1 MRVDHLVAKVL
12 DSMADVLRHAPVW
25 IHGGQN
31 CTGVAHLKCQGIRR
45 EVSGGL
51 TVVRL
56 NCPQSPVLWASVTW
70 HSACECL
77 RVVKGEHHV
86 LELRWEEMVNPS
98 SEQTRGNDEAPKSPS
113 SRSLRGLDGLNFLM
127 ADVRDGLGPFLSV
140 YLKGSQHW
148 GSGNIGLVMA
158 ASGIA
163 AAICQIPA
171 GLLVDAVRVKRLL
184 IAISGLLV
192 GTGCLLIAFFP
203 KLPTVLAAQITLG
216 AASAIIPP
224 CLAAL
229 SLGIV
234 GHRLL
239 PARVS
244 RNEGFNHAGNFVAAV
259 LAGGLGQYVGVIWLF
274 YLICG
279 FAVASAL
286 VVLLIKPKEID
297 HELARGTENALD
309 GEERHQ
315 PVALVELRKR
325 RDLKIFIISVILFH
339 FGNAAMLPL
348 AGQVIAKV
356 HPGMDVV
363 ALSAC
368 IIAAQLVMVA
378 VAATVGHAMRKGV
391 GRKKIFLVALAVL
404 PVRGV
409 LFATTSSPYAVVA
422 IQLLDGVAAGIFGVI
437 AVVIA
442 SDLMRG
448 TGRFN
453 LAQGLVALAV
463 GIGAA
468 MSNVTG
474 GYVVEKFGFITGFL
488 TLAAISA
495 LALLFFAV
503 FMPETRPD
511 EDITATP
518 GGQPRELIPTSPRFQ
533 K

>member
-1 MRVDHLVAKVL
+1 VNPQPERARVDA
-12 DSMADVLRHAPVW
+12 
-25 IHGGQN
+25 
-31 CTGVAHLKCQGIRR
+31 
-45 EVSGGL
+45 
-51 TVVRL
+51 
-56 NCPQSPVLWASVTW
+56 
-70 HSACECL
+70 
-77 RVVKGEHHV
+77 
-86 LELRWEEMVNPS
+86 
-98 SEQTRGNDEAPKSPS
+98 EAPKSPS
-113 SRSLRGLDGLNFLM
+113 ARTLRGLDGLNFLM

-140 YLKGSQHW
+140 YLKGTQHW

-229 SLGIV
+229 SLGVV

-239 PARVS
+239 PARIS

-297 HELARGTENALD
+297 HELARGAESTTDAE
-309 GEERHQ
+309 GHRR
-315 PVALVELRKR
+315 PVAFAQLWKR
-325 RDLKIFIISVILFH
+325 RDLKVFIISVILFH

-356 HPGMDVV
+356 HPGMDVI

-368 IIAAQLVMVA
+368 IICAQLVMVV
-378 VAATVGHAMRKGV
+378 VAATVGHAMHKGV

-409 LFATTSSPYAVVA
+409 LFSMTSSPYAVVA

-453 LAQGLVALAV
+453 LAQGLMALAV
-463 GIGAA
+463 GVGAA
-468 MSNVTG
+468 LSNVTG
-474 GYVVEKFGFITGFL
+474 GYVVEKFGFTTGFL

-495 LALLFFAV
+495 LALFFFAV
-503 FMPETRPD
+503 FMPETRPE
-511 EDITATP
+511 EDSTAAA
-518 GGQPRELIPTSPRFQ
+518 GGQPQDLIPISH
-533 K
+533 

>member
-1 MRVDHLVAKVL
+1 VSTRPARLPVDEGSRKTP
-12 DSMADVLRHAPVW
+12 S
-25 IHGGQN
+25 
-31 CTGVAHLKCQGIRR
+31 IR
-45 EVSGGL
+45 
-51 TVVRL
+51 
-56 NCPQSPVLWASVTW
+56 SV
-70 HSACECL
+70 
-77 RVVKGEHHV
+77 
-86 LELRWEEMVNPS
+86 
-98 SEQTRGNDEAPKSPS
+98 
-113 SRSLRGLDGLNFLM
+113 RGLDGLNFLM

-140 YLKGSQHW
+140 YLKGSLHW
-148 GSGNIGLVMA
+148 GSGNIGVVMA

-171 GLLVDAVRVKRLL
+171 GLLVDAVRAKRLL

-192 GTGCLLIAFFP
+192 GSGCLLIAFFP
-203 KLPTVLAAQITLG
+203 TLPTVVAAQITLG

-234 GHRLL
+234 GRRLL
-239 PARVS
+239 PARIS

-259 LAGGLGQYVGVIWLF
+259 LAGGLGQYVGIIWLF

-279 FAVASAL
+279 FAIASAL
-286 VVLLIKPKEID
+286 VVLLIRPKEID
-297 HELARGTENALD
+297 HELARGAENRSDTA
-309 GEERHQ
+309 ERHQ
-315 PVALVELRKR
+315 PVAFTELWAR
-325 RDLKIFIISVILFH
+325 RDLKVFIVSVILFH

-348 AGQVIAKV
+348 AGQVIAKT

-368 IIAAQLVMVA
+368 IISAQLVMVA
-378 VAATVGHAMRKGV
+378 VAAIVGYAMRKGV

-409 LFATTSSPYAVVA
+409 LFSMNSSPYAVVA
-422 IQLLDGVAAGIFGVI
+422 IQLLDGLAAGIFGVI

-463 GIGAA
+463 GAGAA

-474 GYVVEKFGFITGFL
+474 GVVVEKFGYTAGFL
-488 TLAAISA
+488 TLAAISG
-495 LALLFFAV
+495 LALVFFAA

-511 EDITATP
+511 DNSSVAPDEPPRDLISASARTTP
-518 GGQPRELIPTSPRFQ
+518 
-533 K
+533 

>member
-1 MRVDHLVAKVL
+1 MVISRPCEPSA
-12 DSMADVLRHAPVW
+12 
-25 IHGGQN
+25 
-31 CTGVAHLKCQGIRR
+31 GV
-45 EVSGGL
+45 E
-51 TVVRL
+51 
-56 NCPQSPVLWASVTW
+56 
-70 HSACECL
+70 SA
-77 RVVKGEHHV
+77 
-86 LELRWEEMVNPS
+86 
-98 SEQTRGNDEAPKSPS
+98 KSPS
-113 SRSLRGLDGLNFLM
+113 GRSLRGLDGLNFLM

-140 YLKGSQHW
+140 YLKGTQHW
-148 GSGNIGLVMA
+148 GSGDIGLVMA

-171 GLLVDAVRVKRLL
+171 GLLVDAVRAKRLL

-192 GTGCLLIAFFP
+192 AAGCLLIAFFP

-244 RNEGFNHAGNFVAAV
+244 RNESFNHAGNFTAAV
-259 LAGGLGQYVGVIWLF
+259 LAGALGQYVGVIWLF

-279 FAVASAL
+279 FAVASAV
-286 VVLLIKPKEID
+286 VVLPIKPKEID
-297 HELARGTENALD
+297 HELARGSESRG
-309 GEERHQ
+309 GEARHH
-315 PVALVELRKR
+315 PIAFSELWKK
-325 RDLKIFIISVILFH
+325 RDLKVFIISVILFH

-348 AGQVIAKV
+348 AGQVIAKI
-356 HPGMDVV
+356 HPEMDVI

-368 IIAAQLVMVA
+368 VIAAQLVMVG
-378 VAATVGHAMRKGV
+378 VAAVVGRAMRRGV
-391 GRKKIFLVALAVL
+391 GRKKIFLVALVVL

-409 LFATTSSPYAVVA
+409 LFSMTSSPYAVVA

-453 LAQGLVALAV
+453 LAQGLMALAV
-463 GIGAA
+463 GVGAA
-468 MSNVTG
+468 LSNITG
-474 GYVVEKFGFITGFL
+474 GYVVERFGFTAGFL
-488 TLAAISA
+488 TLSAIGA
-495 LALLFFAV
+495 LALIFFAV
-503 FMPETRPD
+503 FMPET
-511 EDITATP
+511 T
-518 GGQPRELIPTSPRFQ
+518 PREDGTVARSTGSQDLIPTPP
-533 K
+533 

>member
-1 MRVDHLVAKVL
+1 MVSSSDE
-12 DSMADVLRHAPVW
+12 
-25 IHGGQN
+25 
-31 CTGVAHLKCQGIRR
+31 QG
-45 EVSGGL
+45 
-51 TVVRL
+51 
-56 NCPQSPVLWASVTW
+56 AS
-70 HSACECL
+70 A
-77 RVVKGEHHV
+77 
-86 LELRWEEMVNPS
+86 
-98 SEQTRGNDEAPKSPS
+98 SERTRSPS
-113 SRSLRGLDGLNFLM
+113 VRSLRGLDGINFLM

-140 YLKGSQHW
+140 YLKGTQHW
-148 GSGNIGLVMA
+148 GSGDIGLVMA

-171 GLLVDAVRVKRLL
+171 GLLVDAVRAKRLL

-192 GTGCLLIAFFP
+192 GIGCLLIAFFP
-203 KLPTVLAAQITLG
+203 KLPSVLAAQITLG

-244 RNEGFNHAGNFVAAV
+244 RNEGFNHAGNFTAAI
-259 LAGGLGQYVGVIWLF
+259 LAGVLGQYVGVIWLF

-279 FAVASAL
+279 FAVASAV
-286 VVLLIKPKEID
+286 VVLMIKPTEID
-297 HELARGTENALD
+297 HELARGSASAEGSDAQ
-309 GEERHQ
+309 HH
-315 PVALVELRKR
+315 PIAFSELWKK
-325 RDLKIFIISVILFH
+325 RDLKVFIISVILFH

-356 HPGMDVV
+356 HPGMDVI

-368 IIAAQLVMVA
+368 VIAAQFVMVG
-378 VAATVGHAMRKGV
+378 VAALVGRAMHKGV

-409 LFATTSSPYAVVA
+409 LFSMTSSPYAVVA
-422 IQLLDGVAAGIFGVI
+422 IQLLDGVAAGIFGVV

-453 LAQGLVALAV
+453 LAQGLMALAV
-463 GIGAA
+463 SVGAA
-468 MSNVTG
+468 LSNVTG
-474 GYVVEKFGFITGFL
+474 GYIVEKFGYTAGFL
-488 TLAAISA
+488 SLSA
-495 LALLFFAV
+495 VAGIALVFFAV

-511 EDITATP
+511 EDGTEHHSANP
-518 GGQPRELIPTSPRFQ
+518 QNLIPTSP
-533 K
+533 

>member
-1 MRVDHLVAKVL
+1 MVSSSDE
-12 DSMADVLRHAPVW
+12 
-25 IHGGQN
+25 
-31 CTGVAHLKCQGIRR
+31 QG
-45 EVSGGL
+45 
-51 TVVRL
+51 
-56 NCPQSPVLWASVTW
+56 ASA
-70 HSACECL
+70 SA
-77 RVVKGEHHV
+77 R
-86 LELRWEEMVNPS
+86 
-98 SEQTRGNDEAPKSPS
+98 TRSPS
-113 SRSLRGLDGLNFLM
+113 VRSLRGLDGINFLM

-140 YLKGSQHW
+140 YLKGTQHW
-148 GSGNIGLVMA
+148 GSGDIGLVMA

-171 GLLVDAVRVKRLL
+171 GLLVDAVRAKRLL

-192 GTGCLLIAFFP
+192 GIGCLLIAFFP
-203 KLPTVLAAQITLG
+203 KLPSVLAAQITLG

-244 RNEGFNHAGNFVAAV
+244 RNEGFNHAGNFTAAI
-259 LAGGLGQYVGVIWLF
+259 LAGVLGQYVGVIWLF

-279 FAVASAL
+279 FAVASAV
-286 VVLLIKPKEID
+286 VVLMIKPTEID
-297 HELARGTENALD
+297 HELARGSESAEGSDAQHHPIAFSALW
-309 GEERHQ
+309 
-315 PVALVELRKR
+315 KK
-325 RDLKIFIISVILFH
+325 RDLKVFIVSVILFH

-356 HPGMDVV
+356 HPGMDVI

-368 IIAAQLVMVA
+368 VIAAQFVMVG
-378 VAATVGHAMRKGV
+378 VAALVGRAMHKGV

-409 LFATTSSPYAVVA
+409 LFSMTSSPYAVVA
-422 IQLLDGVAAGIFGVI
+422 IQLLDGVAAGIFGVV

-442 SDLMRG
+442 SDFMRG

-453 LAQGLVALAV
+453 LAQGLMALAV
-463 GIGAA
+463 GVGAA
-468 MSNVTG
+468 LSNVTG
-474 GYVVEKFGFITGFL
+474 GYVVEKFGYTAGFL
-488 TLAAISA
+488 TLSA
-495 LALLFFAV
+495 VAGLALVFFAV

-511 EDITATP
+511 EDGTEHHSANP
-518 GGQPRELIPTSPRFQ
+518 QNLMPTSP
-533 K
+533 

>member
-1 MRVDHLVAKVL
+1 MV
-12 DSMADVLRHAPVW
+12 S
-25 IHGGQN
+25 
-31 CTGVAHLKCQGIRR
+31 AH
-45 EVSGGL
+45 
-51 TVVRL
+51 
-56 NCPQSPVLWASVTW
+56 P
-70 HSACECL
+70 
-77 RVVKGEHHV
+77 
-86 LELRWEEMVNPS
+86 
-98 SEQTRGNDEAPKSPS
+98 EQDATRGKAPKSPS

-140 YLKGSQHW
+140 YLKGTQHW
-148 GSGNIGLVMA
+148 ASGNIGLVMA
-158 ASGIA
+158 ASGVA

-171 GLLVDAVRVKRLL
+171 GLLVDAVRFKRLL

-192 GTGCLLIAFFP
+192 AIGCLLIAFFP

-229 SLGIV
+229 SLGVV

-244 RNEGFNHAGNFVAAV
+244 RNEGFNHAGNFTAAV
-259 LAGGLGQYVGVIWLF
+259 LAGALGQYVGIIWLF

-279 FAVASAL
+279 FAVASAV
-286 VVLLIKPKEID
+286 VVLLIKPSEID
-297 HELARGTENALD
+297 HELARGAQTASESGERSQPMTFSALW
-309 GEERHQ
+309 Q
-315 PVALVELRKR
+315 K
-325 RDLKIFIISVILFH
+325 RDLKVFIISVILFH

-356 HPGMDVV
+356 HPGMDVI

-409 LFATTSSPYAVVA
+409 LFAMSTSPYAVVA

-437 AVVIA
+437 GVVIA

-453 LAQGLVALAV
+453 LAQGLMALAV

-468 MSNVTG
+468 LSNVTG
-474 GYVVEKFGFITGFL
+474 GYVVEKFGFTTGFL
-488 TLAAISA
+488 TLAVISA

-503 FMPETRPD
+503 FMPETRPE
-511 EDITATP
+511 EDSKATP
-518 GGQPRELIPTSPRFQ
+518 DGRPRDLVSTSN
-533 K
+533 

>member
-1 MRVDHLVAKVL
+1 MVSSSDERGP
-12 DSMADVLRHAPVW
+12 SESE
-25 IHGGQN
+25 
-31 CTGVAHLKCQGIRR
+31 R
-45 EVSGGL
+45 E
-51 TVVRL
+51 R
-56 NCPQSPVLWASVTW
+56 
-70 HSACECL
+70 
-77 RVVKGEHHV
+77 
-86 LELRWEEMVNPS
+86 
-98 SEQTRGNDEAPKSPS
+98 SPS
-113 SRSLRGLDGLNFLM
+113 DRSLRGLDGINFLM

-140 YLKGSQHW
+140 YLKGTQHW
-148 GSGNIGLVMA
+148 GSGDIGLVMA

-171 GLLVDAVRVKRLL
+171 GLLVDAVRAKRLL

-192 GTGCLLIAFFP
+192 GIGCLLIAFFP
-203 KLPTVLAAQITLG
+203 KLPSVLAAQITLG

-244 RNEGFNHAGNFVAAV
+244 RNEGFNHAGNFTAAI
-259 LAGGLGQYVGVIWLF
+259 LAGVLGQYVGVIWLF

-279 FAVASAL
+279 FAVASAV

-297 HELARGTENALD
+297 HELARGSESPAGSD
-309 GEERHQ
+309 AQHH
-315 PVALVELRKR
+315 PIAFSELWKK
-325 RDLKIFIISVILFH
+325 RDLKVFIISVILFH

-356 HPGMDVV
+356 HPGLDVI

-368 IIAAQLVMVA
+368 VIAAQFVMVG
-378 VAATVGHAMRKGV
+378 VAALVGRTMHKGV

-409 LFATTSSPYAVVA
+409 LFSVTSSPYAVVA
-422 IQLLDGVAAGIFGVI
+422 IQLLDGVAAGIFGVV

-453 LAQGLVALAV
+453 LAQGLMALAV
-463 GIGAA
+463 GVGAA
-468 MSNVTG
+468 LSNVTG
-474 GYVVEKFGFITGFL
+474 GYIVEKFGYTAGFL
-488 TLAAISA
+488 SLSA
-495 LALLFFAV
+495 VAGIALVFFAV

-511 EDITATP
+511 EDGSEHHSANP
-518 GGQPRELIPTSPRFQ
+518 QNLMPTSL
-533 K
+533 

>member
-1 MRVDHLVAKVL
+1 M
-12 DSMADVLRHAPVW
+12 
-25 IHGGQN
+25 
-31 CTGVAHLKCQGIRR
+31 
-45 EVSGGL
+45 
-51 TVVRL
+51 
-56 NCPQSPVLWASVTW
+56 SP
-70 HSACECL
+70 
-77 RVVKGEHHV
+77 R
-86 LELRWEEMVNPS
+86 
-98 SEQTRGNDEAPKSPS
+98 SEQPPADDEAPKSPS

-140 YLKGSQHW
+140 YLKGTQHW

-158 ASGIA
+158 ASGVA

-192 GTGCLLIAFFP
+192 GAGCLLIAFFP

-229 SLGIV
+229 SLGVV

-239 PARVS
+239 PARIS
-244 RNEGFNHAGNFVAAV
+244 RNEGFNHAGNFTAAV
-259 LAGGLGQYVGVIWLF
+259 LAGALGQYVGVIWLF

-297 HELARGTENALD
+297 HELARGAEKPSETKGHTSPMTFSALW
-309 GEERHQ
+309 
-315 PVALVELRKR
+315 KK
-325 RDLKIFIISVILFH
+325 RDLKVFIISVVLFH

-356 HPGMDVV
+356 HPGMDVI

-368 IIAAQLVMVA
+368 VIAAQLVMVA
-378 VAATVGHAMRKGV
+378 VAAAVGHALHKGV

-409 LFATTSSPYAVVA
+409 LFSMTSSPYAVVA

-437 AVVIA
+437 GVVIA

-453 LAQGLVALAV
+453 LAQGLMALAV

-468 MSNVTG
+468 LSNVTG
-474 GYVVEKFGFITGFL
+474 GYVVEKFGFTAGFL

-495 LALLFFAV
+495 LALVFFAA

-511 EDITATP
+511 EEGKAAP
-518 GGQPRELIPTSPRFQ
+518 GEQRRDFIPTSN
-533 K
+533 

>member
-1 MRVDHLVAKVL
+1 
-12 DSMADVLRHAPVW
+12 
-25 IHGGQN
+25 
-31 CTGVAHLKCQGIRR
+31 
-45 EVSGGL
+45 
-51 TVVRL
+51 
-56 NCPQSPVLWASVTW
+56 
-70 HSACECL
+70 
-77 RVVKGEHHV
+77 
-86 LELRWEEMVNPS
+86 
-98 SEQTRGNDEAPKSPS
+98 
-113 SRSLRGLDGLNFLM
+113 LRGLDGLNFLM

-140 YLKGSQHW
+140 YLKGTQHW

-158 ASGIA
+158 ASGVA

-171 GLLVDAVRVKRLL
+171 GLLVDAVRAKRLL
-184 IAISGLLV
+184 ITISGLLV
-192 GTGCLLIAFFP
+192 ATGCLLIAFLP
-203 KLPTVLAAQITLG
+203 TLPTVFAAQLGLG

-229 SLGIV
+229 SLGVV

-239 PARVS
+239 PARIS
-244 RNEGFNHAGNFVAAV
+244 RNEGFNHAGNFVAAL

-297 HELARGTENALD
+297 HELARGSESTADAVGHRSPMPFAQLW
-309 GEERHQ
+309 
-315 PVALVELRKR
+315 KK
-325 RDLKIFIISVILFH
+325 RDLKVFLIAVALFH

-348 AGQVIAKV
+348 AGQVVARL
-356 HPGMDVV
+356 HPGMAVV

-368 IIAAQLVMVA
+368 VISAQLVMVA

-391 GRKKIFLVALAVL
+391 GRKKIFMVALAVL
-404 PVRGV
+404 PVRGI
-409 LFATTSSPYAVVA
+409 LFSMTDSPYAVVV

-453 LAQGLVALAV
+453 FAQALMALAV

-468 MSNVTG
+468 SSNVTG
-474 GYVVEKFGFITGFL
+474 GYVVEKFGFTAAFL
-488 TLAAISA
+488 TLTAISV

-503 FMPETRPD
+503 FMPETRPASRA
-511 EDITATP
+511 IVATHV
-518 GGQPRELIPTSPRFQ
+518 TS
-533 K
+533 

>member
-1 MRVDHLVAKVL
+1 M
-12 DSMADVLRHAPVW
+12 
-25 IHGGQN
+25 
-31 CTGVAHLKCQGIRR
+31 
-45 EVSGGL
+45 
-51 TVVRL
+51 
-56 NCPQSPVLWASVTW
+56 
-70 HSACECL
+70 SAQ
-77 RVVKGEHHV
+77 
-86 LELRWEEMVNPS
+86 
-98 SEQTRGNDEAPKSPS
+98 SEQPPGDGEAPKSSS

-140 YLKGSQHW
+140 YLKGTQHW

-158 ASGIA
+158 ASGVA

-192 GTGCLLIAFFP
+192 GAGCLLIAFFP

-229 SLGIV
+229 SLGVV

-239 PARVS
+239 PARIS
-244 RNEGFNHAGNFVAAV
+244 RNEGFNHAGNFTAAI
-259 LAGGLGQYVGVIWLF
+259 LAGALGQYVGVIWLF

-297 HELARGTENALD
+297 HELARGAEKPSETKGRSRPMTFSALW
-309 GEERHQ
+309 
-315 PVALVELRKR
+315 KK
-325 RDLKIFIISVILFH
+325 RDLKVFIISVVLFH

-356 HPGMDVV
+356 HPGMDVI

-368 IIAAQLVMVA
+368 VIAAQLVMVA
-378 VAATVGHAMRKGV
+378 VAATVGHALHKGV

-409 LFATTSSPYAVVA
+409 LFSMTSSPYAVVA

-437 AVVIA
+437 GVVIA

-453 LAQGLVALAV
+453 LAQGLMALAV

-468 MSNVTG
+468 LSNVIG
-474 GYVVEKFGFITGFL
+474 GYVVEKFGFTAGFL

-495 LALLFFAV
+495 LALIFFAV

-511 EDITATP
+511 EDGETAP
-518 GGQPRELIPTSPRFQ
+518 GGQLGEFIPTSN
-533 K
+533 

>member
-1 MRVDHLVAKVL
+1 M
-12 DSMADVLRHAPVW
+12 
-25 IHGGQN
+25 
-31 CTGVAHLKCQGIRR
+31 
-45 EVSGGL
+45 
-51 TVVRL
+51 
-56 NCPQSPVLWASVTW
+56 SP
-70 HSACECL
+70 H
-77 RVVKGEHHV
+77 
-86 LELRWEEMVNPS
+86 
-98 SEQTRGNDEAPKSPS
+98 SEQTPVNDEAPKSPS

-140 YLKGSQHW
+140 YLKGTQHW
-148 GSGNIGLVMA
+148 GAGNIGLVMA

-184 IAISGLLV
+184 VATSGLLV
-192 GTGCLLIAFFP
+192 GTACLLIAFFP
-203 KLPTVLAAQITLG
+203 KLPAVLAAQITLG

-229 SLGIV
+229 SLGVV

-239 PARVS
+239 PARIS
-244 RNEGFNHAGNFVAAV
+244 RNEGFNHAGNFAAAV

-297 HELARGTENALD
+297 HALARGAESASNTEDHRRPIAFK
-309 GEERHQ
+309 
-315 PVALVELRKR
+315 ELWKR
-325 RDLKIFIISVILFH
+325 RDLKVFIISVILFH

-348 AGQVIAKV
+348 AGQVIAKL
-356 HPGMDVV
+356 HPGMDVI

-378 VAATVGHAMRKGV
+378 VAATVGHAMRKGI
-391 GRKKIFLVALAVL
+391 GRKKIFLVAMAVL

-409 LFATTSSPYAVVA
+409 LFSVTSSPYAVVA
-422 IQLLDGVAAGIFGVI
+422 IQLLDGVAAGIFGVM

-474 GYVVEKFGFITGFL
+474 GYVVEKFGFTTGFL

-495 LALLFFAV
+495 LALVFFAV
-503 FMPETRPD
+503 WMPETRPH
-511 EDITATP
+511 EDSSAAP
-518 GGQPRELIPTSPRFQ
+518 GGRPRDLIPSSP
-533 K
+533 

>member
-1 MRVDHLVAKVL
+1 M
-12 DSMADVLRHAPVW
+12 
-25 IHGGQN
+25 
-31 CTGVAHLKCQGIRR
+31 
-45 EVSGGL
+45 
-51 TVVRL
+51 
-56 NCPQSPVLWASVTW
+56 
-70 HSACECL
+70 SAQ
-77 RVVKGEHHV
+77 
-86 LELRWEEMVNPS
+86 
-98 SEQTRGNDEAPKSPS
+98 SEQPPGDGEAPKSPS

-140 YLKGSQHW
+140 YLKGTQHW

-158 ASGIA
+158 ASGVA

-192 GTGCLLIAFFP
+192 GAGCLLIAFFP

-229 SLGIV
+229 SLGVV

-239 PARVS
+239 PARIS
-244 RNEGFNHAGNFVAAV
+244 RNEGFNHAGNFTAAV
-259 LAGGLGQYVGVIWLF
+259 LAGALGQYVGVIWLF

-297 HELARGTENALD
+297 HELARGAEKPSETKGRSRPMTFSALW
-309 GEERHQ
+309 
-315 PVALVELRKR
+315 KK
-325 RDLKIFIISVILFH
+325 RDLKVFIISVVLFH

-356 HPGMDVV
+356 HPGMDVI

-368 IIAAQLVMVA
+368 VIAAQLVMVA
-378 VAATVGHAMRKGV
+378 VAATVGHALHKGV

-409 LFATTSSPYAVVA
+409 LFSMTSSPYAVVA

-437 AVVIA
+437 GVVIA

-453 LAQGLVALAV
+453 LAQGLMALAV

-468 MSNVTG
+468 LSNVIG
-474 GYVVEKFGFITGFL
+474 GYVVEKFGFTAGFL

-495 LALLFFAV
+495 LALIFFAV

-511 EDITATP
+511 EDGETAP
-518 GGQPRELIPTSPRFQ
+518 GGQLGEFIPTSN
-533 K
+533 